1 MVLNLKLL
9 ISTSLLVSQLKAVS
23 TILFSRCVQDPG
35 SKCTYG
41 YVCVALRWI
50 IGQRFYVWEKK
61 VARINDFL
69 EINSGHSKCDFEQV
83 AVKF

>member
-9 ISTSLLVSQLKAVS
+9 ISTSLLVVKG
-23 TILFSRCVQDPG
+23 CVHNFIFKMCAGDRG

-69 EINSGHSKCDFEQV
+69 EINSGHSNCDFEQV

>member
-23 TILFSRCVQDPG
+23 TILFSRCVQGTAG

-50 IGQRFYVWEKK
+50 IGQRFYVWEKL
-61 VARINDFL
+61 VVRINDFF
-69 EINSGHSKCDFEQV
+69 DFEQV
-83 AVKF
+83 ALKFQRS